1 VAALD
6 REGTPIDEVVD
17 MADDT
22 NQAPDPT
29 SRQFEEEQNTAERVS
44 PGTTADAPATD
55 ADLISTE
62 PGGGPGVDTDQVK
75 AKDRGD
81 A

>member
-1 VAALD
+1 VGALD

-22 NQAPDPT
+22 NQAPDPDSDEFLRDQDT
-29 SRQFEEEQNTAERVS
+29 VERVS
-44 PGTTADAPATD
+44 PGTTADEPGVD
-55 ADLISTE
+55 ADLVSTE
-62 PGGGPGVDTDQVK
+62 PGGGPGVDTDQVQ
-75 AKDRGD
+75 AKDRKD